1 MSDGEQ
7 GMSAWA
13 RYLKAAIDQPSWN
26 VAKLARQSGIHRAT
40 IFRWMKGEG
49 GNVTVDSVRRIA
61 IALGDDPDAALR
73 VAGELV
79 NTPPPP
85 SAGRDEEMDLIDRAP
100 VDAALKDSMRRKLQE
115 RRERE
120 RQARLADLQ
129 DMIDVAKRSE
139 G

>member
-1 MSDGEQ
+1 MSDGDQ
-7 GMSAWA
+7 GKSAWA
-13 RYLKAAIDQPSWN
+13 RYIKAATERPSWN

-61 IALGDDPDAALR
+61 FALGDDPDAALR
-73 VAGELV
+73 VAGDLV
-79 NTPPPP
+79 STPPPP
-85 SAGRDEEMDLIDRAP
+85 ADDQDEEITLIMRAP
-100 VDAALKDSMRRKLQE
+100 VDDDLKQDMVRRLRE

-120 RQARLADLQ
+120 RQARIADLQ

-139 G
+139 